1 MKKLIAFT
9 AICIRAFLSK
19 AQNKLTL
26 QASIKGM
33 EAGQWVYVNPMGNS
47 LQKDSVQTSAGSF
60 QMTLSIPEGQGDA
73 YIVRIG
79 QKYADNSMLIA
90 YLDNGTV
97 EINGEGPLFKEAKL
111 SGTSAVKDYRDA
123 KDFTGKDPVLKEPP

>member
-1 MKKLIAFT
+1 MKKLTAFT
-9 AICIRAFLSK
+9 AIWLSPLLSK
-19 AQNKLTL
+19 AQNKLPL
-26 QASIKGM
+26 QPFIKGM

-47 LQKDSVQTSAGSF
+47 RQKDSVQTSAGSF

-90 YLDNGTV
+90 YLDKGTV
-97 EINGEGPLFKEAKL
+97 EINGEGPLFK
-111 SGTSAVKDYRDA
+111 
-123 KDFTGKDPVLKEPP
+123 